1 MGEATSE
8 DRDWQPVREAA
19 HRVAQDLEEHAFTL
33 STLLHEQIPAYAVV
47 AVVDLVP
54 GVAASITA
62 GMAALEGRRR
72 ATEAELKEVR
82 WVAESRARQGM
93 PLAALLEAYHI
104 GARTI
109 WEVVRADVTR
119 GRVRP
124 GVILEATQLLWQ
136 WADTVTVH
144 AASAHQHASMDIVRH
159 DQQRRTEFLRALLFG
174 SAGPGELLARAA
186 VYRLAPDRPYLPFQA
201 ELGPGTQLQE
211 FERLIGVA
219 GSTADQP
226 AMVGLIEGCLAGV
239 VSKVPDLRGYPV
251 TLVAGPATDLTG
263 VPASFQLACRG
274 LHAAVGFDLP
284 GVHRVED
291 LALLVAVASEDFLG
305 SCLVRRY
312 LEPLRS
318 LRGSAVEV
326 EQTLGDFFRAGMRVD
341 EAARAGFVHPNTV
354 RHRLHRFEEVTGA
367 DLRRTEDLV
376 GAWWALQKRKLT
388 D

>member
-1 MGEATSE
+1 MGEPTSE
-8 DRDWQPVREAA
+8 DRGWQLVREAA
-19 HRVAQDLEEHAFTL
+19 HRVAEDVEEHAFTL
-33 STLLHEQIPAYAVV
+33 STLLHEQIPAYAAV
-47 AVVDLVP
+47 AAADLAP

-62 GMAALEGRRR
+62 GMAALEGRRD
-72 ATEAELKEVR
+72 ATEAELKQVS
-82 WVAESRARQGM
+82 WVAESRARQGL

-104 GARTI
+104 GARAV
-109 WEVVRADVTR
+109 WEVVRADAIR
-119 GRVRP
+119 RRVRA

-144 AASAHQHASMDIVRH
+144 AASAHQRASLDIVRH

-186 VYRLAPDRPYLPFQA
+186 VYRLAPDRHYLPFQA
-201 ELGPGTQLQE
+201 EMGPGTEVQE
-211 FERLIGVA
+211 FERLVARA
-219 GSTADQP
+219 GSGPDQP
-226 AMVGLIEGCLAGV
+226 AMVGLIEGRLAGV
-239 VSKVPDLRGYPV
+239 LAKVPDLRGYPV
-251 TLVAGPATDLTG
+251 TLVVGPSTDLSA
-263 VPASFQLACRG
+263 VPTSFQLACRA
-274 LHAAVGFDLP
+274 LHAAVGFNMP

-305 SCLVRRY
+305 TCLVRRY

-318 LRGSAVEV
+318 LRGSAAEV
-326 EQTLGDFFRAGMRVD
+326 EQTLGDFFRAGMRVE
-341 EAARAGFVHPNTV
+341 EAARAGFIHPNTV
-354 RHRLHRFEEVTGA
+354 RHRLHRFENVTGA